1 MSLGMAQ
8 AGTGAA
14 AKKTTKASQEA
25 RDSVATECD
34 ACWPPLRL
42 ERHSTTVKRVHPARQ
57 FGSLPDPIRLVEP
70 IRSKPASPDFG
81 LCSIAFLYTCSTSSE
96 KDKLSAAKFLTY
108 ARQYGRCIQ
117 RRSGGERRRKQ
128 RVWGAICSQRRFGS
142 ARLSLHRTH
151 RPRIPAIFTFR
162 FLTGE
167 PPSSSWAIRPDG
179 ATSDL
184 ARRPG
189 GRDGKDACGA
199 GGAGRRFA

>member
-34 ACWPPLRL
+34 RWPPLRL

-81 LCSIAFLYTCSTSSE
+81 LAASLFVHVL
-96 KDKLSAAKFLTY
+96 DKLGKRQTQCCEILDLCPTIRPVHSAPKWRRAAAKATCVGRYLLAAAVRF
-108 ARQYGRCIQ
+108 RQALLASDAPPTDSRDLHIQ
-117 RRSGGERRRKQ
+117 VLDR
-128 RVWGAICSQRRFGS
+128 
-142 ARLSLHRTH
+142 
-151 RPRIPAIFTFR
+151 
-162 FLTGE
+162 
-167 PPSSSWAIRPDG
+167 
-179 ATSDL
+179 
-184 ARRPG
+184 
-189 GRDGKDACGA
+189 
-199 GGAGRRFA
+199 